1 VLIVVTGL
9 AALVSLVF
17 RYRRAGTVEREQL
30 KWLVYAGGL
39 IVAAVLVTVPIAPFI
54 SPDAANNL
62 QNATSSGSVAL
73 LMGEVAGSGDPGDL
87 RAATRIMGRPP
98 GFRR

>member
-1 VLIVVTGL
+1 MAGPAGRVFDVLAGAGAALIVATGL

-39 IVAAVLVTVPIAPFI
+39 IVAALLAQI
-54 SPDAANNL
+54 PDCA
-62 QNATSSGSVAL
+62 
-73 LMGEVAGSGDPGDL
+73 DPG
-87 RAATRIMGRPP
+87 A
-98 GFRR
+98 